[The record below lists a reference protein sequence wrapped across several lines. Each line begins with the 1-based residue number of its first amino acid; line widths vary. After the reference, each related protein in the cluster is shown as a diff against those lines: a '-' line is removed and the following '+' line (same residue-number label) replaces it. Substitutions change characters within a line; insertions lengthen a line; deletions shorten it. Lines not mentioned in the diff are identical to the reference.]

1 MARDRHPEKERG
13 DMAITKRELA
23 RKIAL
28 NHGLRQDM
36 VRQVIQSFL
45 DEVIAEMAQGNRLEF
60 REFGIF
66 DVHTKKARLA
76 RNPKTGVTIQ
86 IPEKRVPHFKPGR
99 LMKERVLD
107 NKPQPV

>member
-1 MARDRHPEKERG
+1 
-13 DMAITKRELA
+13 MAITKRELA
-23 RKIAL
+23 RKIAIK
-28 NHGLRQDM
+28 NSLRQDV

-45 DEVIAEMAQGNRLEF
+45 DEVIEEMAVGNRLEF

-76 RNPKTGVTIQ
+76 RNPKTGITIQ

-99 LMKERVLD
+99 LMKDRIL
-107 NKPQPV
+107 NHKPQPA